1 MNQQSATA
9 HGVDRAQNL
18 DTVAE
23 AYLAHLRARGI
34 EHLFLNA
41 GTDFAPLVEAYARL
55 SGRNGPALPQPVIAA
70 HENVAIGMAHGAYL
84 MTGAAQAVMVHVG
97 VGTANTVCG
106 LMNAARDRVPIVLT
120 AGRTPIFE
128 QGPLG
133 ARDMR
138 IQWGQELF
146 DQAALVRENVKWDY
160 ELRDGRQVEAV
171 VDRALDVALAEPRG
185 PVYLTLPREALAATY
200 EGHGTGPSQ
209 RRASSA
215 ARPDADAIATLAD
228 RLADA
233 ELPVIVAMASG
244 ADPETVEPLARL
256 CARYAIGYMEEQAR
270 YLNLAVDHP
279 MHLGHQIAPVLAEAD
294 ALCLLECDV
303 PWIPSLAAPRAGAF
317 VAECGLDPLFS
328 RYPMRTLAS
337 DLAITASA
345 RAVIEALD
353 EALATRA
360 ERIDPAR
367 GARIA
372 ARAEAVRAARHAA
385 SAARA
390 SSGGPIT
397 REHVAEALG
406 RLLDPEAAVF
416 NEYWAPAPL
425 LNRTRP
431 QTYYFL
437 SPAGGLGWGVP
448 AALGAKLAAPAR
460 TVVALVGDGAYM
472 FANPAACH
480 HAAAR
485 AGLATLTV
493 VFNNARWGAV
503 DMATRMVYPHG
514 RWLDG
519 QGPSLSDLSPA
530 PALEMYAQAS
540 GGHGERVTRIE
551 DLEPALRRALHEV
564 EVVGRQALVNVIGE

>member
-1 MNQQSATA
+1 MSQPIAPVRA
-9 HGVDRAQNL
+9 ADRAQNL
-18 DTVAE
+18 ETVAE
-23 AYLAHLRARGI
+23 AYLAHLRASGI

-55 SGRNGPALPQPVIAA
+55 AGRNGPALPQPVIAA

-106 LMNAARDRVPIVLT
+106 LMNAARDRVPIMLT

-146 DQAALVRENVKWDY
+146 DQAALVRENVKWEY

-185 PVYLTLPREALAATY
+185 PVYLTLPREALAAPY
-200 EGHGTGPSQ
+200 EGRGAAAS

-215 ARPDADAIATLAD
+215 VRPDPDAIAALAD
-228 RLADA
+228 RLTDA

-244 ADPETVEPLARL
+244 ADPETVAPLARL
-256 CARYAIGYMEEQAR
+256 CSRHSIGYVEEQAR
-270 YLNLAVDHP
+270 YLNMPVDHP
-279 MHLGHQIAPVLAEAD
+279 LHLGHQIAPVLAEAD

-317 VAECGLDPLFS
+317 VAECGLDPLFT

-337 DLAITASA
+337 DLSIAASA

-353 EALATRA
+353 EALAARA
-360 ERIDPAR
+360 DRIDPAR

-372 ARAEAVRAARHAA
+372 ARAEAVRATRQAA

-390 SSGGPIT
+390 STGAPIT
-397 REHVAEALG
+397 RDHVADVLG
-406 RLLDPEAAVF
+406 RLLAPEAVVF

-460 TVVALVGDGAYM
+460 TIVALVGDGAYM

-485 AGLATLTV
+485 AGLATLTI

-514 RWLDG
+514 HWLDE
-519 QGPSLSDLSPA
+519 QAPSLSDLSPA
-530 PALEMYAQAS
+530 PAFEMYAQAS

-564 EVVGRQALVNVIGE
+564 EVVGRQALVNVVGE